1 MSTTV
6 FEKVGNVLTVKPV
19 GRMDTATSPVLEQEL
34 ESQIDGVQEIVMDF
48 ADVEYISSGGMRVL
62 LAVEQQ
68 LEEKNGSLRQQE
80 TLFIAPIMA
89 GDKLPS
95 IVSDIRSIV
104 YIYLN

>member
-68 LEEKNGSLRQQE
+68 LEEKNGSLRLDHVNNTIINIFKMVGFMEIIKIEQ
-80 TLFIAPIMA
+80 
-89 GDKLPS
+89 D
-95 IVSDIRSIV
+95 
-104 YIYLN
+104 